1 MRLSNHFYFALKSYW
16 HKNTVYPVYLLG
28 GIRYYYYIFFYFSG
42 FVFGQ
47 WIETPVKYSCPR
59 RQLYPCNC
67 TSESDD
73 GVQIKCNNTNIASL
87 AVGLGQVRTLIY
99 KLDISECNMEK
110 LYGDIFKHKTIKI
123 LHIRDTPIKDI
134 SDNTFDGLADSLEEL
149 HLVNTWLTR
158 VPPSIKNLTSLKV
171 SKLFALVNLR
181 IFSQ

>member
-16 HKNTVYPVYLLG
+16 HKNTVYLLG